1 MTCVVKLLADTHTQF
16 HVVQA
21 VWVDGLCLSCGVTGA
36 SSALMEEINRLL
48 DVEVEL
54 HLLEAEQDSKPPVP
68 PPPFDC
74 AFLLL

>member
-1 MTCVVKLLADTHTQF
+1 M
-16 HVVQA
+16 
-21 VWVDGLCLSCGVTGA
+21 DGLCLSCGVTGA

-54 HLLEAEQDSKPPVP
+54 HLLEEEQVTKPPIP

-74 AFLLL
+74 AWRCDGSWTMHLTCVRAQ